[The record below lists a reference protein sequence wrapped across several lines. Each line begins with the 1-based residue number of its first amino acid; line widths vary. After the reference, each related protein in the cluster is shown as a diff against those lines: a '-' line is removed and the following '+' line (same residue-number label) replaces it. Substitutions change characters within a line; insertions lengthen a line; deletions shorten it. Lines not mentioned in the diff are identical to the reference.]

1 MGLALVTLIAQVEST
16 GRTRVLVLN
25 DCPAGL
31 DGFYAP
37 SRNRI
42 GLCRNN
48 HNSDAA
54 LNSTLLHEA
63 VHRLQH
69 CRQPA
74 LADQL
79 DAANSIQ
86 ALEEEARE
94 LQRWGEQSPKTAA
107 DWLRRQLKEQCA
119 DQPREPVIAGVLAH
133 LLQGIG
139 DRWRGS
145 YCLLDHFNTNATPR
159 APNGWEMFRVGAAKR
174 TSRSDQPRSSGQQAA
189 NAAQR

>member
-1 MGLALVTLIAQVEST
+1 VSAALGLALVTLIAQMESA

-25 DCPAGL
+25 DCPDGL
-31 DGFYAP
+31 QGFYAP

-54 LNSTLLHEA
+54 LTSTLLHEA

-79 DAANSIQ
+79 DAAHSVQ

-94 LQRWGEQSPKTAA
+94 LQGWGEADPTTASN
-107 DWLRRQLKEQCA
+107 WVIRELKQHCEHH
-119 DQPREPVIAGVLAH
+119 ETSNPVHG
-133 LLQGIG
+133 G
-139 DRWRGS
+139 
-145 YCLLDHFNTNATPR
+145 NE
-159 APNGWEMFRVGAAKR
+159 APA
-174 TSRSDQPRSSGQQAA
+174 P
-189 NAAQR
+189 